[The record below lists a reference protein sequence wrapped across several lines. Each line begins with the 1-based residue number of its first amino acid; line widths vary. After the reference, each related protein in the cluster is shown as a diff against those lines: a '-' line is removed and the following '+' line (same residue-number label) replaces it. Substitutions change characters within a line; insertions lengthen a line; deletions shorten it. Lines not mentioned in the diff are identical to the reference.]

1 MYVEHA
7 LELSEKAAR
16 RALDR
21 AGVKSEDVGALFFVS
36 TTGIST
42 PSLDA
47 KLLFVFNLE
56 APPESYFPGL
66 DHWAPRILPTLPLR
80 RPTQAACANNQLMP

>member
-1 MYVEHA
+1 VVWAGVVVPREKRIVRGARPGA
-7 LELSEKAAR
+7 LGEGGEAGAGP
-16 RALDR
+16 R

-47 KLLFVFNLE
+47 KLLFRL
-56 APPESYFPGL
+56 GL
-66 DHWAPRILPTLPLR
+66 SPNLR
-80 RPTQAACANNQLMP
+80 RIPVWGLGCAGGAAGVARA